1 MEVREDID
9 PSFPPYTLFYGSA
22 CNDCTAEPSRMDP
35 GSDHGTAYGVSVR
48 AYASEKYFLVEGMT
62 IARRMARPKMI
73 VIYVAG

>member
-9 PSFPPYTLFYGSA
+9 PSFPPILFFMDRPA
-22 CNDCTAEPSRMDP
+22 MTARPSRRVGP
-35 GSDHGTAYGVSVR
+35 GSDHGAAYGVSVR

-62 IARRMARPKMI
+62 IARKMARPKMI